1 MNKPKKIKPDT
12 KIEIRFSIREKEL
25 LNDHTFVDTEY
36 IDCIREVPGKS
47 YLVGH
52 YTLEDLEDVLGFVAA
67 EANHATN
74 KKLQRELEDLYDR
87 LCEIEESYDDRED

>member
-1 MNKPKKIKPDT
+1 ML
-12 KIEIRFSIREKEL
+12 S
-25 LNDHTFVDTEY
+25 DHTFVDPEY
-36 IDCIREVPGKS
+36 VDCIREVPGKS
-47 YLVGH
+47 YLVAH
-52 YTLEDLEDVLGFVAA
+52 YTLDDLEDVVGFVAA